1 MLMMYRTPE
10 NMANVMAPLS
20 SVMPD
25 WLVPRMVAPHAVP
38 KRLANHSKG
47 LVAATPGDGNAGDG
61 ETIFC
66 IEDTDCYE
74 GAGVCTAGAGCG
86 SFGGAGYPVECYY
99 VVAAEVD
106 GC

>member
-1 MLMMYRTPE
+1 MVGSE
-10 NMANVMAPLS
+10 DGGAPCGAEEVGEPFEGVGGCYAL
-20 SVMPD
+20 
-25 WLVPRMVAPHAVP
+25 
-38 KRLANHSKG
+38 G
-47 LVAATPGDGNAGDG
+47 GDGDAGDG

-66 IEDTDCYE
+66 VEDTECYE